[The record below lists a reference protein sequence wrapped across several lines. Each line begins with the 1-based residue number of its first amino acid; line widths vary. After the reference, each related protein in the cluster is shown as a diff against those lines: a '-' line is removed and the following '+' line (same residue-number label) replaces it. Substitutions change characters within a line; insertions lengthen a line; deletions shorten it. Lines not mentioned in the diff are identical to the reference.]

1 MLHLGGEGVE
11 PVKHNGYGNYIPN
24 GGGSQEGSRIA
35 LLPQKARKFYS
46 FKAVKEALSDK
57 LWKQAYVPVNVFL
70 LFARKD
76 DEHYPVGACLGA
88 DPRTIARILDFARE
102 RDLAVLHL
110 GLFFLRKETA
120 EKLRENRKIAKGDRE
135 KLAQLDLHAISGA
148 NKLVR
153 LAHRV
158 LIDIDHKD
166 TKALWRL
173 IKYLRKLG
181 IYPEVWETQK
191 GYHVYI
197 YFYHRKRYRVVSVE
211 DEDGKR
217 RVKKVFQ
224 GYELPFAKDYRIKH
238 VEKGLKELCSK
249 VGIQADIVSASH
261 AVWVEGVPN
270 PLKGGFATKRILTGR
285 PLPLEDLWHKTLPL
299 WLPKELFRKPRYR
312 VRKPKNEE
320 NAEDALRELDNLLEP
335 PYSNVFFAL
344 SRHGTLKACRQLWKA
359 GYSLLDIEDELR
371 SRLDIRTKTDEEAL
385 QKFLKYFDERYTDT
399 QKPQAS
405 PPREKERKH
414 EHYWELAP
422 KVREALEKGYLKTTH
437 IARYLGCTRDRVKK
451 FKSFLKNHGYSL
463 EDLLTRYEEVMAFLK
478 VHAKGGNKAQRKKE
492 WDREAWLE
500 EFQRRKA
507 EFIQRCKE
515 EAEIRRAK
523 KREELEAKGIDPDG
537 WYSWW
542 QIPVGFYPAESGTID
557 DIQFVGGGKGVS
569 VRAGIFLTNRPRP
582 RTCAESPQLQQH
594 ASKTPAVP
602 LVVLSASFE
611 SPLSLN
617 PISEEAS
624 QESTHPLRKA
634 LFDLLK
640 KYHSEDGLPVVLVVP
655 RKVSHGKNTLLQL
668 TPYKVPPRSEIL
680 KQLWEEIKE
689 KFGKTVQGLSTK
701 NGALEWFHGVWEKF
715 KEEIM
720 ARGWVSVGSSP
731 FTLSKKLSTSQE
743 EPSNKLTEAERSEKA
758 HPEKSEPMHQMLY
771 KTFGEEVKPM
781 QEQITAFT
789 SSASSNGCVDPKT
802 ALPVPV
808 DGESLSSSTSASKQE
823 TLTSTPSSSGQD
835 NLPSSTHT
843 QEEFEKETEEPVEL
857 VASEEGLREE
867 EQKRMPS
874 EMTWED
880 LLQALVDG
888 ELSEEEFERILF
900 ETEKKKG
907 ITLRGVFS
915 VIRKLLENAEKAQN
929 CLKEGKIQEA
939 EKLLERINKYLKD
952 LEEKTRDALEK
963 RGGLKHSR
971 KKLIAILMKLNDFS
985 LKQIG
990 VHLIYKREE
999 IGKFIK
1005 LLDGAL
1011 ERYLTESGYDL
1022 EKDFQRIVRAFLETY
1037 AYAFLRWKPTREM
1050 FFKKFIDYRWEMKF
1064 TGEPIYFKDATGR
1077 TYSTAEIISWVDNY
1091 LEQTTSVPSFPSSQ
1105 VVQTVVR
1112 FLEERT
1118 QGSDLVKVS
1127 GEELATA
1134 IYTAW
1139 KNADQEKANRKAV
1152 SEYIDKFE
1160 GVLWK
1165 KLNNGH
1171 YVLLVGSDKVKAR
1184 IRDYVLELKQ
1194 AKKNGQGQT
1203 SADGNGSMSSKTK
1216 GKGQPHTNVKGSV
1229 GSTVQPQL
1237 FNGKDDKS
1245 QPPANGNGSLGSTSL
1260 PTNGNGKYD
1269 IDHIIHTLEEKGSV
1283 VVPPQWVHEIVR
1295 ELRRR
1300 GFSVNYWPAT
1310 GLIELVGG
1318 DDELPF

>member
-1 MLHLGGEGVE
+1 MTTDRSDKNSIPEGS
-11 PVKHNGYGNYIPN
+11 GSQ
-24 GGGSQEGSRIA
+24 GGGRIA

-46 FKAVKEALSDK
+46 FKAVKKALSDK
-57 LWKQAYVPVNVFL
+57 IWKQAYVPVNVFL
-70 LFARKD
+70 LFAKRNGKH
-76 DEHYPVGACLGA
+76 EPVGARLGA
-88 DPRTIARILDFARE
+88 DPRTIARIFDFARE
-102 RDLAVLHL
+102 HDLAVLHL

-153 LAHRV
+153 LAFRV
-158 LIDIDHKD
+158 FIDIDNKD

-173 IKYLRKLG
+173 IKYLWKLK

-197 YFYHRKRYRVVSVE
+197 YFYHRKIYRVVSVE
-211 DEDGKR
+211 DEDGKK
-217 RVKKVFQ
+217 RVEKVFQ

-249 VGIQADIVSASH
+249 VGVKADIISARHS
-261 AVWVEGVPN
+261 VWVEGLPN
-270 PLKGGFATKRILTGR
+270 PLKGGFATKLILTGK
-285 PLPLEDLWHKTLPL
+285 PLSLEDLWQKTLPL

-312 VRKPKNEE
+312 LRKPKNEE
-320 NAEDALRELDNLLEP
+320 KAEDTLRELDKLLEP

-359 GYSLLDIEDELR
+359 GYSLLDIEYELTK
-371 SRLDIRTKTDEEAL
+371 RLDIRTKSDEEAL
-385 QKFLKYFDERYTDT
+385 QNFLKHFEEHYTDT

-422 KVREALEKGYLKTTH
+422 KVREALENGYLKTTH

-463 EDLLTRYEEVMAFLK
+463 EDLLTRYEEVIAFLK
-478 VHAKGGNKAQRKKE
+478 AHAKGGNKAQPKKE
-492 WDREAWLE
+492 WDRKAWLE
-500 EFQRRKA
+500 EFQRRNA

-515 EAEIRRAK
+515 EAKIRRAK

-542 QIPVGFYPAESGTID
+542 QIPVWFYPAGSGTIGN
-557 DIQFVGGGKGVS
+557 IQFVEGGKEAIVG
-569 VRAGIFLTNRPRP
+569 AGTPLSNRSYP
-582 RTCAESPQLQQH
+582 RTSATSKELRHHESKP
-594 ASKTPAVP
+594 PAVS
-602 LVVLSASFE
+602 LVVLSDVFAC
-611 SPLSLN
+611 PLSLSS
-617 PISEEAS
+617 IFKEAS

-640 KYHSEDGLPVVLVVP
+640 KYHSEDGLPVVLVIP
-655 RKVSHGKNTLLQL
+655 KKVSHGKNTLLQL

-701 NGALEWFHGVWEKF
+701 NGAVDWFRRVWEKF

-720 ARGWVSVGSSP
+720 SKGWVSVGSSP
-731 FTLSKKLSTSQE
+731 FPSKEGQFFSSLSAKLSTSQK
-743 EPSNKLTEAERSEKA
+743 EPFNKLTETERSEKA
-758 HPEKSEPMHQMLY
+758 HPDKSEPMHQMLD
-771 KTFGEEVKPM
+771 KTFVKEVKPM

-789 SSASSNGCVDPKT
+789 SSTSSNGCEDPKT

-823 TLTSTPSSSGQD
+823 TLTNTSSSSGQGT
-835 NLPSSTHT
+835 LPSSTHT
-843 QEEFEKETEEPVEL
+843 EEFEKKTEEPAEP

-867 EQKRMPS
+867 EQKRTPS

-915 VIRKLLENAEKAQN
+915 AVRKLLEKTKKAQN
-929 CLKEGKIQEA
+929 CLKEGKLQEA
-939 EKLLERINKYLKD
+939 EKLLESINKD
-952 LEEKTRDALEK
+952 LQDLQEKTRNAIEK
-963 RGGLKHSR
+963 RGGLKHPR

-985 LKQIG
+985 LKQLG
-990 VHLIYKREE
+990 VHFIYKREE
-999 IGKFIK
+999 IGKFMK
-1005 LLDGAL
+1005 LLDDAL
-1011 ERYLTESGYDL
+1011 ERYLIESRYDL
-1022 EKDFQRIVRAFLETY
+1022 EKDFQTIVKAFLETY
-1037 AYAFLRWKPTREM
+1037 AYAFLRWKPTREI
-1050 FFKKFIDYRWEMKF
+1050 FLKKFIDYRLEMKF
-1064 TGEPIYFKDATGR
+1064 KGGPIYFEDATGR
-1077 TYSTAEIISWVDNY
+1077 TYSTEQIIRWVEDY
-1091 LEQTTSVPSFPSSQ
+1091 FEQTTHGFPSSQ
-1105 VVQTVVR
+1105 VVQTALK
-1112 FLEERT
+1112 FFEERT
-1118 QGSDLVKVS
+1118 QGSDAVKVS
-1127 GEELATA
+1127 RGELEAV

-1139 KNADQEKANRKAV
+1139 KNADSEKANRKAV

-1160 GVLWK
+1160 GVLWR

-1171 YVLLVGSDKVKAR
+1171 YVLLVSSDEVRAR
-1184 IRDYVLELKQ
+1184 IKDYVQELKRVN
-1194 AKKNGQGQT
+1194 KTEQGQAL
-1203 SADGNGSMSSKTK
+1203 ADRN
-1216 GKGQPHTNVKGSV
+1216 GSV
-1229 GSTVQPQL
+1229 GSTAPL
-1237 FNGKDDKS
+1237 FNGNDGRS
-1245 QPPANGNGSLGSTSL
+1245 QPSANGNGSLGSQSS
-1260 PTNGNGKYD
+1260 NGNNGSGKYD
-1269 IDHIIHTLEEKGSV
+1269 IEQIIHTLQKEGKV
-1283 VVPPQWVHEIVR
+1283 YVPPQFVHEIAR
-1295 ELRRR
+1295 ELHRR
-1300 GFSVNYWPAT
+1300 GLSVSYWTTT